1 MNKKDI
7 LKGVAISIITLVV
20 GYVAM
25 MVPFNLFLSISKDGQ
40 RIFFIIELC
49 EYLTVG
55 CVFMLIQEKKENQAK
70 KEKARHEER
79 ARKIK
84 DVQQNWYDIAA

>member
-25 MVPFNLFLSISKDGQ
+25 IVPFNLFLSVSKDGQ

-49 EYLTVG
+49 IYLVIG
-55 CVFMLIQEKKENQAK
+55 SIFLLVQESKAK

-84 DVQQNWYDIAA
+84 DVQQNWYDVAA

>member
-7 LKGVAISIITLVV
+7 LKGIAISIITLVV

-25 MVPFNLFLSISKDGQ
+25 IVPFNLFLSISKDGQ

-49 EYLTVG
+49 VYLTVG

-84 DVQQNWYDIAA
+84 EVQHNWYDVAA

>member
-25 MVPFNLFLSISKDGQ
+25 IVPFNLFLSISKDGQ
-40 RIFFIIELC
+40 RIFFIIGLC
-49 EYLTVG
+49 VYLTVG

>member
-25 MVPFNLFLSISKDGQ
+25 IVPFNLFLSISKDGQ

-49 EYLTVG
+49 VYLTVA

-84 DVQQNWYDIAA
+84 DVQQNWYDVAA